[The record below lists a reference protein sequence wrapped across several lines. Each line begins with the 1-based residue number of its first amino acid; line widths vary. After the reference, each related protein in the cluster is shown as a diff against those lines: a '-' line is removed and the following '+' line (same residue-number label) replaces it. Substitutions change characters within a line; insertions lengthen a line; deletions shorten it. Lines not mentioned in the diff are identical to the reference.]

1 MGKSRDDHLRDAERY
16 ARQAE
21 RWATVSMWGSGCA
34 LVLYALGLLLAI
46 VVGVWVFLGAALAV
60 VGRLLATG
68 PAAFLQRLMIEDTI
82 RGIVCT
88 DISPT
93 PVG

>member
-46 VVGVWVFLGAALAV
+46 VVGVWVFLAL
-60 VGRLLATG
+60 R
-68 PAAFLQRLMIEDTI
+68 
-82 RGIVCT
+82 
-88 DISPT
+88 
-93 PVG
+93 